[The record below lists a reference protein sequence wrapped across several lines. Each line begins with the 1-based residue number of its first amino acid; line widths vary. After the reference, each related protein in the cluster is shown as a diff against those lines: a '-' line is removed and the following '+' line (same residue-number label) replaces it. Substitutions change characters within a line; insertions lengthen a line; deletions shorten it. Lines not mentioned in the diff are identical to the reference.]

1 MLRSLCKQ
9 NRILINAIKVGIEM
23 KYKISL
29 AYNLAIII
37 GSLII
42 LCILISRGYDIYVI
56 LIPILTILARFIKEL
71 GL

>member
-1 MLRSLCKQ
+1 
-9 NRILINAIKVGIEM
+9 M

-42 LCILISRGYDIYVI
+42 LCRGHDIYVI
-56 LIPILTILARFIKEL
+56 LIPILTVLASLINLFCDIKKHK
-71 GL
+71 